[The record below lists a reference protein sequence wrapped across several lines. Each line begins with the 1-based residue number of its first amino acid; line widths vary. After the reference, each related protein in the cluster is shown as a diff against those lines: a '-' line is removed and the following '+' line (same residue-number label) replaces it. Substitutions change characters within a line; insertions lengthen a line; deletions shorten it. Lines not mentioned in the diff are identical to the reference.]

1 MQLDGSL
8 SLTERQS
15 LAAKR
20 TNELRHKATESK
32 IRAACRQLQDQGK
45 ALVRSAIATLAGVS
59 VRTVASY
66 THILTEVLQPATV
79 SVLRASRKAVS
90 VPPRQD
96 RSPATPPVQ
105 AHVGQPADSR
115 APSVQSGVHQIS
127 AVPQGPLPGEPL
139 KTEHEDGS

>member
-1 MQLDGSL
+1 
-8 SLTERQS
+8 
-15 LAAKR
+15 AKR
-20 TNELRHKATESK
+20 TNELRQKATESK

-66 THILTEVLQPATV
+66 AHILTEVLQPATV

-105 AHVGQPADSR
+105 AHVGQPADGR
-115 APSVQSGVHQIS
+115 ASGVQSGVHQIS
-127 AVPQGPLPGEPL
+127 AVPQGPLAGELL